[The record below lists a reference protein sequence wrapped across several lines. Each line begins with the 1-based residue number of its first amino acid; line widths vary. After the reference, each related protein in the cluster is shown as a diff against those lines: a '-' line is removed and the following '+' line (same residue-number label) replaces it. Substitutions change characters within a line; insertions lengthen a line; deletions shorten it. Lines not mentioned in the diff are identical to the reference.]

1 MYIAGDTFQSISD
14 SRVISE
20 INPDY
25 LLSKCY
31 RTDLRTLMFTHAIG
45 MGLFENP
52 KLRWFEDKEWKACG
66 YIVNKDREGREYT
79 LTREPL
85 RRFEDL
91 EAEEVNSVD
100 IVKTSREK
108 DEDTEI
114 KIIEIIREITNN
126 HPTVLPD
133 DIGVIFI
140 DSNKNTYLT
149 ADRLEQLIPSEFGW
163 TVNSC

>member
-1 MYIAGDTFQSISD
+1 
-14 SRVISE
+14 
-20 INPDY
+20 
-25 LLSKCY
+25 
-31 RTDLRTLMFTHAIG
+31 
-45 MGLFENP
+45 
-52 KLRWFEDKEWKACG
+52 
-66 YIVNKDREGREYT
+66 
-79 LTREPL
+79 
-85 RRFEDL
+85 L

>member
-1 MYIAGDTFQSISD
+1 
-14 SRVISE
+14 
-20 INPDY
+20 
-25 LLSKCY
+25 
-31 RTDLRTLMFTHAIG
+31 MFAHAIG

-52 KLRWFEDKEWKACG
+52 KLRWLEDKEWKARG

-91 EAEEVNSVD
+91 EAEGVNSVD
-100 IVKTSREK
+100 IVKASREK

-126 HPTVLPD
+126 HPTVLP
-133 DIGVIFI
+133 
-140 DSNKNTYLT
+140 
-149 ADRLEQLIPSEFGW
+149 
-163 TVNSC
+163 